1 MSIKRKRERKYLR
14 LRDRL
19 AAALSML
26 LPQEQRDELRSRKAT
41 AKEVIGLFDQDHVV
55 LHSLGGS
62 DKWWNLTP
70 MLRHPHRLKSQQ
82 DTSTVAKVRRLE
94 QDAVDFRRRVLAKPC
109 GAKRPKSGK
118 WHNRP
123 WPRRKVRANNMSVDK
138 ITGAT
143 P

>member
-1 MSIKRKRERKYLR
+1 MNKHRKRERKYLR

-26 LPQEQRDELRSRKAT
+26 LPQEQRDDLRARKVP
-41 AKEVIGLFDQDHVV
+41 AKVVIALFDQDHVI
-55 LHSLGGS
+55 LHALGGA

-70 MLRHPHRLKSQQ
+70 MLRPPHRLKSRQ
-82 DTSTVAKVRRLE
+82 DTSIVAKVDRLS
-94 QDAVDFRRRVLAKPC
+94 QDAVEFRRRVLARPC

-123 WPRRKVRANNMSVDK
+123 WPKRKMRGSRQ
-138 ITGAT
+138 
-143 P
+143 